1 MGFLEALG
9 SAGPYTNNLHL
20 APDSLPLQHQSLS
33 FYRLAPNQQCQNTE
47 GTELIYEYETTT
59 MKKWLTKVYFCQQNN
74 KNYDTYIQLNKQN

>member
-20 APDSLPLQHQSLS
+20 APDSLPQQHQSLS

-47 GTELIYEYETTT
+47 GTELIYEYETQLQWKSDWQKSTS
-59 MKKWLTKVYFCQQNN
+59 VN
-74 KNYDTYIQLNKQN
+74 KIIKIMTLIFS